1 MTLQKTTAILALLAL
16 AFGFVSAQ
24 GDDHPVD
31 QPLTMASEVGFAPF
45 VMATASGGVE
55 GFSVD
60 FCEAIAGRI
69 GRPGCNIIDVP
80 FSAIFSGLFSK
91 NYEGII
97 APTNITPERAEEML
111 YTEGYMAVGLGLMTL
126 ADEELNSLSDL
137 EGKVVVVNNGNL
149 SDTWATEN
157 SDVYGFTVERVNTST
172 DSLQTLLTRRAFV
185 AIADLPGA
193 QYAAFQ
199 NSRIKVSHVIDTGRN
214 YGLVFRNDDV
224 EFRNLVERA
233 IEGLKLDGTLA
244 ELHLKWFGDYPP
256 EDSAMNTVW
265 FGYGPAG
272 YTGFSADPHE
282 PIWGND

>member
-1 MTLQKTTAILALLAL
+1 MLRRLVAIAALIAL
-16 AFGFVSAQ
+16 VFSSANAQ
-24 GDDHPVD
+24 GADHPTD

-45 VMATASGGVE
+45 VMATASGGAE

-60 FCEAIAGRI
+60 FCEAIAARI
-69 GRPGCNIIDVP
+69 GRSGCNIIDVP

-126 ADEELNSLSDL
+126 ADAEIADLSDL
-137 EGKVVVVNNGNL
+137 AGKTVVVNNGNL
-149 SDTWATEN
+149 SDTWATAN
-157 SDVYGFTVERVNTST
+157 ADTYGFTVTRVNTSA
-172 DSLQTLLTRRAFV
+172 DALQTLLTRRAFV

-199 NSRIKVSHVIDTGRN
+199 NDRIKVSYVIDTGRN
-214 YGLVFRNDDV
+214 YGLVFRKDDV
-224 EFRNLVERA
+224 EFRNLIERA

-244 ELHLKWFGDYPP
+244 QLHTKWFGSPPP
-256 EDSAMNTVW
+256 ENSAMNTVW
-265 FGYGPAG
+265 VGYGPAG
-272 YTGFSADPHE
+272 YTGFSPDPHE
-282 PIWGND
+282 PLWATD